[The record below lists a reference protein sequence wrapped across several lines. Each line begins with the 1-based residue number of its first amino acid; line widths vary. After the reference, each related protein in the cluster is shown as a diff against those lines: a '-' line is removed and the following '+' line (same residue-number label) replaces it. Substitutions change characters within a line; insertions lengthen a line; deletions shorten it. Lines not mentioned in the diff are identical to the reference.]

1 MAKFFDGFPN
11 PIYCLLND
19 QIVLWVISL
28 FPLSNVSCGR
38 SRLSDCV
45 AVWLSWMF
53 GLSIL
58 LLIWPIIVVAD
69 ASKPSIRM
77 SSTLSLNTA
86 DGFYAVDQHL
96 QVLASPQSLDFTQA
110 IFSQEW
116 VKWQVDHPLI
126 QSKPLWLRLR
136 VLSND
141 SSKWVL
147 KLSDAT
153 VEKVE
158 LQVVKPAVVKPG
170 ERDTT
175 LDALPQE
182 PVFYAETTQNNIV
195 PVTLSANQLNDIYI
209 QITGHRQPF
218 LKFELWEENL
228 LAGYESHQMFTY
240 GAFVGGCLL
249 MMSILIAAG
258 LVTRHSSIYVQLMYV
273 LIILIGH
280 LASQG
285 FIQKFLWPG
294 NQSWMSLISFCLS
307 GFVLALGLSLVRV
320 IAFAYMAPW
329 VTRLY
334 YLTALL
340 VVAGVTLL
348 TFFNSLVWQQLFYFV
363 GIVNLLVGFITLL
376 LLNVWQRMS
385 FRFMMLGFVM
395 GLLGYARHTG
405 WLSGFDDNSFERSNA
420 LTVGLMSHLLF
431 VVCGSFIEVRQVLS
445 TRLKEKLHAIEMSHK
460 QRLLDHQ
467 KTQHALYDPL
477 TGCPNRKSLL
487 RVLEDKVD
495 LDPNGQFG
503 LILIYLGHFKEI
515 NNTLGH
521 HNGDE
526 LLKMIAVRLNGVV
539 NQFPEVINLAA
550 PDNKPSHLA
559 ALEGVVF
566 GVLLESIEESLL
578 FSISEKVQ
586 QSLNQPFECQRMSLD
601 ITAFL
606 GIACYPEHGRN
617 SADILQHAHVA
628 TEIAQLRDQ
637 QVVFYS
643 SELDPYSARRLTL
656 VAELK
661 HALRAGDLQLYY
673 QPQVDLRLSAVIGVE
688 ALIRWRH
695 RVHGFIPPQE
705 FIPVAEK
712 TGVIRQIT
720 AWVMD
725 QAMQQ
730 AQCFHQ
736 QGLLMRV
743 SINLSA
749 KNLQEIEL
757 PHTVLTT
764 LQQYEIPADSLC
776 FEITETA
783 MMMDPSRSMRNILA
797 LHECGIRLSI
807 DDFGTGYSSLAYLK
821 SLPVSEIKIDRS
833 FVTEMRQEVDDQVIV
848 RTTLNMSHNLGKEVV
863 AEGIED
869 QETYQ
874 ALVELGCD
882 IGQGY
887 FICRPLPKDA
897 LMAWFSQ
904 SEYAVRKTYDRT
916 PVFHVFNNVDPKR
929 LS

>member
-1 MAKFFDGFPN
+1 MGFALFITSDG
-11 PIYCLLND
+11 
-19 QIVLWVISL
+19 
-28 FPLSNVSCGR
+28 LSNRNRWHG
-38 SRLSDCV
+38 CV
-45 AVWLSWMF
+45 VIGSLMLALKIMM
-53 GLSIL
+53 
-58 LLIWPIIVVAD
+58 LIWSPTILANVLQPRSD
-69 ASKPSIRM
+69 M
-77 SSTLSLNTA
+77 SSTLLLNGA
-86 DGFYAVDQHL
+86 DGFYVVNQHL
-96 QVLASPQSLDFTQA
+96 HVLTSSQPLDFSQA
-110 IFSQEW
+110 SVSQEW
-116 VKWQVDHPLI
+116 HRWQSHRPFI
-126 QSKPLWLRLR
+126 QSQPFWMRLR
-136 VLSND
+136 VLSNE
-141 SSKWVL
+141 STEWLL
-147 KLSDAT
+147 KLSDANID
-153 VEKVE
+153 KMQ
-158 LQVVKPAVVKPG
+158 LYVVKQG
-170 ERDTT
+170 EMVQTQSSLR
-175 LDALPQE
+175 QE
-182 PVFYAETTQNNIV
+182 SVFSAETSLDSTLSLE
-195 PVTLSANQLNDIYI
+195 LSANQLTDIYI
-209 QITGHRQPF
+209 HVSGHRQPF
-218 LKFELWEENL
+218 LQLEIWNENL
-228 LAGYESHQMFTY
+228 LAGYQNHQMFTY

-249 MMSILIAAG
+249 LMSILIAAG
-258 LVTRHSSIYVQLMYV
+258 LVTRHSSIYVQLLYV
-273 LIILIGH
+273 LMILVAH
-280 LASQG
+280 LMSQG
-285 FIQKFLWPG
+285 FIQRFLWPG
-294 NQSWMSLISFCLS
+294 SQAWMSLISFCLN

-320 IAFAYMAPW
+320 MAFAYMSPL

-334 YLTALL
+334 YVAALI

-348 TFFNSLVWQQLFYFV
+348 TFFNSLVLQQWFYFV
-363 GIVNLLVGFITLL
+363 GIANLSIGLITLL

-395 GLLGYARHTG
+395 GLLGYARHSG
-405 WLSGFDDNSFERSNA
+405 WVNSIADNSFERCNA
-420 LTVGLMSHLLF
+420 LTLGLMSHLLF

-445 TRLKEKLHAIEMSHK
+445 TRLKEKLNAIELSHK
-460 QRLLDHQ
+460 QRLLDQQ
-467 KTQHALYDPL
+467 KTQHVLYDSL
-477 TGCPNRKSLL
+477 TGCPNRKALL

-495 LDPNGQFG
+495 QDPNGQFG

-526 LLKMIAVRLNGVV
+526 LLKMIALRLNGVV
-539 NQFPEVINLAA
+539 SQFPGVINLAA
-550 PDNKPSHLA
+550 QENKPSHLA

-566 GVLLESIEESLL
+566 GVLLESIEQGLL
-578 FSISEKVQ
+578 ISISENVQ
-586 QSLNQPFECQRMSLD
+586 QSLNQPFECQLMSLD

-606 GIACYPEHGRN
+606 GIACYPEHGRT
-617 SADILQHAHVA
+617 SVDILQHAHVA
-628 TEIAQLRDQ
+628 IEIAQLRDQ

-643 SELDPYSARRLTL
+643 AELDPYSARRLTL

-661 HALRAGDLQLYY
+661 HALRVGDLQLYY
-673 QPQVDLRLSAVIGVE
+673 QPQVDLRLNEVIGVE

-720 AWVMD
+720 AWVLD

-730 AQCFHQ
+730 AQRFYQ

-757 PHTVLTT
+757 PSVVLTT
-764 LQQYEIPADSLC
+764 LKQYAVPADSLC

-833 FVTEMRQEVDDQVIV
+833 FVTEMRQEIDDQVIV

-869 QETYQ
+869 RETYQ

-887 FICRPLPKDA
+887 FICRPLPADA
-897 LMAWFSQ
+897 LMTWFDQ
-904 SEYAVRKTYDRT
+904 SEYAVRKTYEKA
-916 PVFHVFNNVDPKR
+916 PVFHLFNTVDPKR